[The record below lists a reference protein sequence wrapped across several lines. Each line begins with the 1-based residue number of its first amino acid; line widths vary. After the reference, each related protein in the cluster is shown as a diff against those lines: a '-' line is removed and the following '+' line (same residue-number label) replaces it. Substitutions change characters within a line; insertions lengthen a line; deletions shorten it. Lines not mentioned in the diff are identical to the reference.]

1 MDPMACLR
9 TSFDNDDWL
18 NSEAEDIERDH
29 PSDEE
34 MATYAYAEKVQRE
47 KFDLL
52 VQLAGRLSQSLGVGK
67 IEAQLEKSLVGFC
80 REGVRVAFYNDT
92 PGGEDPLL
100 SRGRLTFLSR
110 CCTSIT
116 QCSGILGN

>member
-1 MDPMACLR
+1 
-9 TSFDNDDWL
+9 L
-18 NSEAEDIERDH
+18 NSEPEDIERDR

-52 VQLAGRLSQSLGVGK
+52 VQLAGRLSQSLGVGN

-80 REGVRVAFYNDT
+80 PEGVRFAFYNDT
-92 PGGEDPLL
+92 PGGEEPLL
-100 SRGRLTFLSR
+100 SGGRLTFLSLLAKYVPWVRR
-110 CCTSIT
+110 CSTFREVVVE
-116 QCSGILGN
+116 NF